1 MAASDAAGGIFPSGA
16 AAKAFRK
23 SLSDEALDGRFW
35 CSYLG
40 FRRAGQA
47 IRPISAASES
57 FFKKFSRKAVDGR

>member
-1 MAASDAAGGIFPSGA
+1 MAASDAAGGIFPSDA

-23 SLSDEALDGRFW
+23 SLSDEVLDGRFW
-35 CSYLG
+35 RSYLG